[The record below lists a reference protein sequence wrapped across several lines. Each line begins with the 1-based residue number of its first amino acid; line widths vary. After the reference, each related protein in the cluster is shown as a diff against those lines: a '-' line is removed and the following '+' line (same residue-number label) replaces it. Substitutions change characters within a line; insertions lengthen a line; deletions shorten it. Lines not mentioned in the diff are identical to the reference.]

1 MKVLVIDDD
10 QLVCASLKTI
20 IEADEEISVIGL
32 GHDGQTA
39 IDLFHRMKPDILL
52 MDIRMQGMTGLDA
65 GEKILMED
73 PGAKIL
79 YLTTF
84 LDDEYIVKALKIG
97 AKGYMVKQNFESIV
111 PSLKAVAAGQ
121 TVFGSDIIVKIPEL
135 MGHEEKIVLDDYDLN
150 EKDLEIIGH
159 VAQGLSNREIAGIL
173 FLSEGTVRN
182 RISLI
187 LEKLSLRDRTQL
199 AIFYYKNG
207 LDRNKF
213 I

>member
-1 MKVLVIDDD
+1 MNVLVIDDD

-20 IEADEEISVIGL
+20 IEADDGISVIGL
-32 GHDGQTA
+32 GYNGQAA
-39 IDLFHRMKPDILL
+39 IDLYKDLQPDILL
-52 MDIRMQGMTGLDA
+52 MDIRMQEMTGLEA
-65 GEKILMED
+65 GEQIIKD
-73 PGAKIL
+73 NPAAKIL

-121 TVFGSDIIVKIPEL
+121 TVFGSDIIVRIPEL
-135 MGHEEKIVLDDYDLN
+135 MGHEVQLKLSDFDSN
-150 EKDLEIIGH
+150 EKDMEMIAH
-159 VAQGLSNREIAGIL
+159 VAQGLSNREIAAIL

-187 LEKLSLRDRTQL
+187 LEKLTLRDRTQL

-207 LDRNKF
+207 LDRIK
-213 I
+213 

>member
-20 IEADEEISVIGL
+20 IEADGEISVIGL
-32 GHDGQTA
+32 GHDGQAA
-39 IDLFHRMKPDILL
+39 IDLFHQMQPDILL
-52 MDIRMQGMTGLDA
+52 MDIRMQGMTGLEA
-65 GEKILMED
+65 GECILKKD
-73 PGAKIL
+73 PNAKIL

-84 LDDEYIVKALKIG
+84 LDDEYIVKALNIG
-97 AKGYMVKQNFESIV
+97 AKGYMVKQNFDSIV

-121 TVFGSDIIVKIPEL
+121 TVFGADIITKIPEL
-135 MGHEEKIVLDDYDLN
+135 MAHEVQFKLDDYDLN
-150 EKDLEIIGH
+150 EKDLEMIGH

-187 LEKLSLRDRTQL
+187 LDKLSLRDRTQL
-199 AIFYYKNG
+199 AIFFYKNG
-207 LDRNKF
+207 LERMK
-213 I
+213 

>member
-1 MKVLVIDDD
+1 MNVLVIDDD

-20 IEADEEISVIGL
+20 IEADDGISVIGL
-32 GHDGQTA
+32 GYNGQAA
-39 IDLFHRMKPDILL
+39 IDLYKDLQPDILL
-52 MDIRMQGMTGLDA
+52 MDIRMQEMTGLEA
-65 GEKILMED
+65 GEQIIKD
-73 PGAKIL
+73 NPAAKIL

-121 TVFGSDIIVKIPEL
+121 TVFGSDIIVRIPEL
-135 MGHEEKIVLDDYDLN
+135 MGHEVQLKLSDFDLN
-150 EKDLEIIGH
+150 EKDMEMIAH
-159 VAQGLSNREIAGIL
+159 VAQGLSNREIAAIL

-187 LEKLSLRDRTQL
+187 LEKLTLRDRTQL

-207 LDRNKF
+207 LDRIK
-213 I
+213 

>member
-20 IEADEEISVIGL
+20 IEADSGISVIGL
-32 GHDGQTA
+32 GHDGQSA
-39 IDLFHRMKPDILL
+39 IDSFHRLKPDILL
-52 MDIRMQGMTGLDA
+52 MDIRMQGMTGLEA
-65 GEKILMED
+65 GERILKED
-73 PGAKIL
+73 PTAKIL

-111 PSLKAVAAGQ
+111 PSLQAVAAGQ
-121 TVFGSDIIVKIPEL
+121 TVFGADIIEKIPEL
-135 MGHEEKIVLDDYDLN
+135 MGHEIKIRLEEFDLN
-150 EKDLEIIGH
+150 EKDMEMISH

-207 LDRNKF
+207 LDRRK
-213 I
+213 